1 MSVLEAIIM
10 GILQGLTEFLP
21 VSSSGHLEIAN
32 YLFGIEAESNLQFT
46 MAVHAATVL
55 STITVF
61 FRQIVALFKG
71 LFRFRM
77 NEETRYVIN
86 LLISMIPIAVVGF
99 FFKDAIEGLFT
110 SNLVLVGIMLLVT
123 ACLLTFAGLAKPR
136 TGTITPKNAFIIGL
150 AQALA
155 VLPGLSRSGTTIS
168 TGLLLGVQRS
178 EVSKFSFLM
187 VLVPIIGMNLLEL
200 IGAPTGGEGIG
211 TWQLVGG
218 FAAAYLTG
226 TLACRWM
233 IRIVN
238 RGKSP
243 GSPSTAP
250 PSASFPS
257 DSVFSIRLR
266 TTLTQTQN
274 KRN

>member
-1 MSVLEAIIM
+1 MTVWEAIIM
-10 GILQGLTEFLP
+10 GIIQGLTEFLP

-32 YLFGIEAESNLQFT
+32 YLFGIEGESNLQFT

-61 FRQIVALFKG
+61 FKEIGRLLGGLFK
-71 LFRFRM
+71 FRM

-86 LLISMIPIAVVGF
+86 MVISMVPVAVVGF
-99 FFKDAIEGLFT
+99 FFKDAVEGLFT
-110 SNLVLVGIMLLVT
+110 SNLLLVGSMLLLT
-123 ACLLTFAGLAKPR
+123 ACLLTFAGLARPR
-136 TGTITPKNAFIIGL
+136 SGKVTPGKAFVIGL

-168 TGLLLGVQRS
+168 VGLLLGVQRS

-200 IGAPTGGEGIG
+200 IGMDGAGSAIG
-211 TWQLVGG
+211 AWQLAGG
-218 FAAAYLTG
+218 FLAAYVTG
-226 TLACRWM
+226 TLACSWM

-238 RGKSP
+238 RGKLTWFAIYCAVV
-243 GSPSTAP
+243 GA
-250 PSASFPS
+250 ASI
-257 DSVFSIRLR
+257 VTYLVR
-266 TTLTQTQN
+266 
-274 KRN
+274 

>member
-1 MSVLEAIIM
+1 MSILEAIIM

-21 VSSSGHLEIAN
+21 VSSSGHLELAN
-32 YLFGIEAESNLQFT
+32 YFFGIKGESNLQFT

-61 FRQIVALFKG
+61 YREIGQLFKG
-71 LFRFRM
+71 LFKFQM
-77 NEETRYVIN
+77 NTETRYIIN
-86 LLISMIPIAVVGF
+86 IIISMIPIAVVGF
-99 FFKDAIEGLFT
+99 FFRDTIEGLFT
-110 SNLVLVGIMLLVT
+110 SNLLLVGIMLLIT

-136 TGTITPKNAFIIGL
+136 TGQITPGRAFVIGI

-155 VLPGLSRSGTTIS
+155 ALPGLSRSGATIS

-178 EVSKFSFLM
+178 EMSKFSFLM

-200 IGAPTGGEGIG
+200 IGMKSGVASVG
-211 TWQLVGG
+211 TWQLVCG
-218 FAAAYLTG
+218 FVAAYFTG

-238 RGKSP
+238 KGKLTWFAVYCAVV
-243 GSPSTAP
+243 GII
-250 PSASFPS
+250 
-257 DSVFSIRLR
+257 SICFYLF
-266 TTLTQTQN
+266 
-274 KRN
+274 

>member
-1 MSVLEAIIM
+1 MSILEAIIM

-21 VSSSGHLEIAN
+21 VSSSGHLELAN
-32 YLFGIEAESNLQFT
+32 YFFGIKGESNLQFT

-61 FRQIVALFKG
+61 YREIGQLFKG
-71 LFRFRM
+71 LFKFQM
-77 NEETRYVIN
+77 NTETRYIIN
-86 LLISMIPIAVVGF
+86 IIISMIPIAVVGF
-99 FFKDAIEGLFT
+99 FFRDTIEGLFT
-110 SNLVLVGIMLLVT
+110 SNLMLVGIMLLIT

-136 TGTITPKNAFIIGL
+136 TGQITPGRAFVIGI

-155 VLPGLSRSGTTIS
+155 ALPGLSRSGATIS

-178 EVSKFSFLM
+178 EMSKFSFLM

-200 IGAPTGGEGIG
+200 IGMKSGVASVG
-211 TWQLVGG
+211 TWQLVCG
-218 FAAAYLTG
+218 FVAAYFTG

-238 RGKSP
+238 KGKLTWFAVYCAVV
-243 GSPSTAP
+243 GII
-250 PSASFPS
+250 
-257 DSVFSIRLR
+257 SICFYLF
-266 TTLTQTQN
+266 
-274 KRN
+274 

>member
-1 MSVLEAIIM
+1 MSILEAIIM

-21 VSSSGHLEIAN
+21 VSSSGHLELAN
-32 YLFGIEAESNLQFT
+32 YFFGIKGESNLQFT

-61 FRQIVALFKG
+61 YREIGQLFKG
-71 LFRFRM
+71 LFKFQM
-77 NEETRYVIN
+77 NTETRYIIN
-86 LLISMIPIAVVGF
+86 IIISMIPIAVVGF
-99 FFKDAIEGLFT
+99 FFRDTIEGLFT
-110 SNLVLVGIMLLVT
+110 SNLLLVGIMLLIT

-136 TGTITPKNAFIIGL
+136 TGQITPGRAFVIGI

-155 VLPGLSRSGTTIS
+155 ALPGLSRSGATIS

-178 EVSKFSFLM
+178 EMSKFSFLM

-200 IGAPTGGEGIG
+200 IGMKSGVASVG
-211 TWQLVGG
+211 TWQLVCG
-218 FAAAYLTG
+218 FVAAYFTG

-238 RGKSP
+238 KGKLTWFAVYCAVV
-243 GSPSTAP
+243 GIM
-250 PSASFPS
+250 
-257 DSVFSIRLR
+257 SICFYL
-266 TTLTQTQN
+266 L
-274 KRN
+274 

>member
-1 MSVLEAIIM
+1 MSILEAIIM

-21 VSSSGHLEIAN
+21 VSSSGHLELAN
-32 YLFGIEAESNLQFT
+32 YFFGIKGESNLQFT

-61 FRQIVALFKG
+61 YREIGQLFKG
-71 LFRFRM
+71 LFKFQM
-77 NEETRYVIN
+77 NTETRYIIN
-86 LLISMIPIAVVGF
+86 IIISMIPIAVVGF
-99 FFKDAIEGLFT
+99 FFRDTIEGLFT
-110 SNLVLVGIMLLVT
+110 SNLLLVGIMLLIT

-136 TGTITPKNAFIIGL
+136 TGQITPGRAFVIGI

-155 VLPGLSRSGTTIS
+155 ALLGLSRSGATIS

-178 EVSKFSFLM
+178 EMSKFSFLM

-200 IGAPTGGEGIG
+200 IGMKSGVASVG
-211 TWQLVGG
+211 TWQLVCG
-218 FAAAYLTG
+218 FVAAYFTG

-238 RGKSP
+238 KGKLTWFAVYCAVV
-243 GSPSTAP
+243 GII
-250 PSASFPS
+250 
-257 DSVFSIRLR
+257 SICFYLF
-266 TTLTQTQN
+266 
-274 KRN
+274 

>member
-1 MSVLEAIIM
+1 MSILEAIIM

-21 VSSSGHLEIAN
+21 VSSSGHLELAN
-32 YLFGIEAESNLQFT
+32 YFFGIKGESNLQFT

-61 FRQIVALFKG
+61 YREIGQLFKG
-71 LFRFRM
+71 LFKFQM
-77 NEETRYVIN
+77 NTETRYIIN
-86 LLISMIPIAVVGF
+86 IIISMIPIAVVGF
-99 FFKDAIEGLFT
+99 FFRDTIEGLFT
-110 SNLVLVGIMLLVT
+110 SNLLLVGIMLLIT

-136 TGTITPKNAFIIGL
+136 TGQITPGRAFVIGI

-155 VLPGLSRSGTTIS
+155 ALPGLSRSGATIS

-178 EVSKFSFLM
+178 EMSKFSFLM

-200 IGAPTGGEGIG
+200 IGMTNGVASVG
-211 TWQLVGG
+211 TWQLVCG
-218 FAAAYLTG
+218 FAAAYFTG

-238 RGKSP
+238 KGKLTWFAVYCAVV
-243 GSPSTAP
+243 GII
-250 PSASFPS
+250 
-257 DSVFSIRLR
+257 SICFYL
-266 TTLTQTQN
+266 L
-274 KRN
+274 

>member
-1 MSVLEAIIM
+1 MSILEAIIM

-21 VSSSGHLEIAN
+21 VSSSGHLELAN
-32 YLFGIEAESNLQFT
+32 YFFGIKGESNLQFT

-61 FRQIVALFKG
+61 YREIGQLFKG
-71 LFRFRM
+71 LFKFQM
-77 NEETRYVIN
+77 NTETRYIIN
-86 LLISMIPIAVVGF
+86 IIISMIPIAVVGF
-99 FFKDAIEGLFT
+99 FFRDTIEGLFT
-110 SNLVLVGIMLLVT
+110 SNLLLVGIMLLIT

-136 TGTITPKNAFIIGL
+136 TGQITPGRAFVIGI

-155 VLPGLSRSGTTIS
+155 ALPGLSRSGATIS

-178 EVSKFSFLM
+178 EMSKFSFLM

-200 IGAPTGGEGIG
+200 IGMTSGVASVG
-211 TWQLVGG
+211 TWQLVCG
-218 FAAAYLTG
+218 FAAAYFTG

-238 RGKSP
+238 KGKLTWFAVYCAVV
-243 GSPSTAP
+243 GIM
-250 PSASFPS
+250 
-257 DSVFSIRLR
+257 SICFYL
-266 TTLTQTQN
+266 L
-274 KRN
+274 

>member
-1 MSVLEAIIM
+1 MSILEAIIM

-21 VSSSGHLEIAN
+21 VSSSGHLELAN
-32 YLFGIEAESNLQFT
+32 YFFGIKGESNLQFT

-61 FRQIVALFKG
+61 YREIGQLFKG
-71 LFRFRM
+71 LFKFQM
-77 NEETRYVIN
+77 NTETRYIIN
-86 LLISMIPIAVVGF
+86 IIISMIPIAVVGF
-99 FFKDAIEGLFT
+99 FFRDTIEGLFT
-110 SNLVLVGIMLLVT
+110 SNLMLVGIMLLIT

-136 TGTITPKNAFIIGL
+136 TGQITPGRAFVIGI

-155 VLPGLSRSGTTIS
+155 ALPGLSRSGATIS

-178 EVSKFSFLM
+178 EMSKFSFLM

-200 IGAPTGGEGIG
+200 IGMTSGVASVG
-211 TWQLVGG
+211 TWQLVCG
-218 FAAAYLTG
+218 FAAAYFTG

-238 RGKSP
+238 KGKLTWFAVYCAVV
-243 GSPSTAP
+243 GII
-250 PSASFPS
+250 
-257 DSVFSIRLR
+257 SICFYLF
-266 TTLTQTQN
+266 
-274 KRN
+274 

>member
-1 MSVLEAIIM
+1 MSILEAIIM

-21 VSSSGHLEIAN
+21 VSSSGHLELAN
-32 YLFGIEAESNLQFT
+32 YFFGIKGESNLQFT

-61 FRQIVALFKG
+61 YREIGQLFKG
-71 LFRFRM
+71 LFKFQM
-77 NEETRYVIN
+77 NTETRYTIN
-86 LLISMIPIAVVGF
+86 IIISMIPIAVVGF
-99 FFKDAIEGLFT
+99 FFRDTIEGLFT
-110 SNLVLVGIMLLVT
+110 SNLLLVGIMLLIT

-136 TGTITPKNAFIIGL
+136 TGQITPGRAFVIGI

-155 VLPGLSRSGTTIS
+155 ALPGLSRSGATIS

-178 EVSKFSFLM
+178 EMSKFSFLM

-200 IGAPTGGEGIG
+200 IGMKSGVASVG
-211 TWQLVGG
+211 TWQLVCG
-218 FAAAYLTG
+218 FVAAYFTG

-238 RGKSP
+238 KGKLTWFAVYCAVV
-243 GSPSTAP
+243 GII
-250 PSASFPS
+250 
-257 DSVFSIRLR
+257 SICFYLF
-266 TTLTQTQN
+266 
-274 KRN
+274 

>member
-21 VSSSGHLEIAN
+21 VSSSGHLELAS
-32 YLFGIEAESNLQFT
+32 YLFGIESESNLQFT

-61 FRQIVALFKG
+61 YRQIAELFRG

-77 NEETRYVIN
+77 NDETRYVLN
-86 LLISMIPIAVVGF
+86 LLLSMIPIGIVGL
-99 FFKDAIEGLFT
+99 FFKDAVEGLFT
-110 SNLVLVGIMLLVT
+110 SNLLLVGAMLLVT
-123 ACLLTFAGLAKPR
+123 ACLLTFAGRARPR
-136 TGTITPKNAFIIGL
+136 SGKITPKNAFVIGI

-155 VLPGLSRSGTTIS
+155 VLPGLSRSGATIS
-168 TGLLLGVQRS
+168 TGLLLGVERS

-187 VLVPIIGMNLLEL
+187 VLIPIIGMNLLEI
-200 IGAPTGGEGIG
+200 IGMPAGASSVGA
-211 TWQLVGG
+211 WQLAGG

-238 RGKSP
+238 RGKLVWFAVYCAAV
-243 GSPSTAP
+243 GL
-250 PSASFPS
+250 
-257 DSVFSIRLR
+257 VSIGLW
-266 TTLTQTQN
+266 LFN
-274 KRN
+274 